1 MKKCFPFPRYIS
13 NINVCN
19 CKRKWFRFNFYQKLP
34 SHFTRISVS
43 CLYFVLV
50 ICIKYCHS
58 TFVVVERRKRGRA
71 SIPGPSHSFFHSLSS
86 CRVLYVSRN
95 SITLS
100 FFVLKYWNTL
110 FLLFLFCR
118 PLRFSETICKF
129 SILEGILTH
138 LVALCLSKT
147 LMSKTLKV

>member
-86 CRVLYVSRN
+86 CRVLYVSCN
-95 SITLS
+95 SIRWVFS
-100 FFVLKYWNTL
+100 FWNVEILCFFCFCFVGLLDSARLFVSFPYWKVY
-110 FLLFLFCR
+110 
-118 PLRFSETICKF
+118 S
-129 SILEGILTH
+129 LT
-138 LVALCLSKT
+138 
-147 LMSKTLKV
+147 